1 MWGVCLDNQ
10 AMEVGLFQAVIRY
23 EIDHLNNTVVV
34 TLPKT
39 DLRLCVEKIKQ
50 LPSPPKFVYGDKV
63 YLCHSGLKGVIS
75 AIIWHFKF
83 NCCYYMVEVDGK
95 MNRKRYYD
103 SDLRAWEDTNDR

>member
-10 AMEVGLFQAVIRY
+10 AMDVGLFRAVIRY

-50 LPSPPKFVYGDKV
+50 LPSPPKFVYGSHEQ
-63 YLCHSGLKGVIS
+63 HSKRVVI
-75 AIIWHFKF
+75 A
-83 NCCYYMVEVDGK
+83 MVPGHG
-95 MNRKRYYD
+95 
-103 SDLRAWEDTNDR
+103 

>member
-10 AMEVGLFQAVIRY
+10 AMDVGLFRAVIRY

-50 LPSPPKFVYGDKV
+50 LPSPPKFVYGSHEQNSKRV
-63 YLCHSGLKGVIS
+63 VI
-75 AIIWHFKF
+75 A
-83 NCCYYMVEVDGK
+83 MVPGHGR
-95 MNRKRYYD
+95 NRK
-103 SDLRAWEDTNDR
+103 SLK